1 MVQKLVEL
9 LEKTCFTVSG
19 DLPPF
24 LHQGERKAAP
34 TKATPQ
40 DPTCKPACGAP
51 KKKLRSRRVQNFKS
65 LKV

>member
-40 DPTCKPACGAP
+40 DPTCKPAFGAP
-51 KKKLRSRRVQNFKS
+51 KKNFES